1 MYPADRSDIKLIFY
15 SPIVLCYSFLYY
27 LLIQGAED
35 LATSIHCERLG
46 CWSMSELTPLMR
58 QYQQI
63 KRNYPDA
70 ILFFR
75 LGDFYE
81 MFGQD
86 AIVASRVLQIA
97 LTTRDKGKA
106 NPVPMCG
113 VPYFAAD
120 SYIPKL
126 IKAGYKVAI
135 CEQLEDPKDAKGVVK
150 RDVVRVITPGTYM
163 PDNPKE
169 NNYILCLFQKENIF
183 GIAVA
188 DITTGEFILYESCNN
203 IADEVGRF
211 QPGEIV
217 YPISLKNDPSI
228 TDSLRDYYLSPYD
241 DWYFDYIEAYRKVLA
256 HFRVASLDGYGCE
269 GMIVA
274 ISAAGALLNYLE
286 ETQKGHILFKRIRVL
301 RSGSYMLLDAA
312 TLRNLEIL
320 RSMQGDVEGSLL
332 WVVDETLTPM
342 GGRLLR
348 TWLVNPLLS
357 VDGIRRRQSAVA
369 SLVDNPETLSRI
381 RRSLERIA
389 DVERLTSRVC
399 NGSAHARDLLSL
411 RDSLRVIPEI
421 REAMDLDNE
430 TLGRISQDLDPLQ
443 EVYSLIDSSIA
454 EDAPSTLKE
463 GGLIKKGF
471 NRDVDEL
478 REICASGKDFIAG
491 LQERERKR
499 TGIQS
504 LKVGY
509 NKVFGYYIEVTRPNL
524 HLVPQDYIRKQTL
537 TNAERFVTPELKDYE
552 AKVLS
557 AEGRLGEL
565 EYQVFTEIRDEVA
578 GYADRLQRVASAIAE
593 LDAYQSLAYV
603 ARRNDYTCPQVDDG
617 DRIEIIE
624 GRHPVLERVSL
635 NERFI
640 PNDTIMDKE
649 ENRVLIITG
658 PNMAGKS
665 TYMRQVALIVLM
677 AQMGSFVPA
686 REARVGIVDRIFTR
700 IGASDV
706 LTKGQSTFMVEMIET
721 ANILNNATDRSLIIL
736 DEVGRGTSTFDGIS
750 IAWAVVEYIVK
761 RLKARTLFA
770 THYHELTE
778 LSLCLEGIRNLKVA
792 VKEWGDE
799 IIFLR
804 KVQNGPADKSYGIQV
819 ARLAG
824 LPEETISRAKE
835 VLANLEKSEL
845 NELGAPRIAYSP
857 DQGTHEAQ
865 RPGQLDLFTTQ
876 ADPVIKEILGL
887 DVLNMTPIEALNKLY
902 ELRRRLSDK
911 GHKQ

>member
-1 MYPADRSDIKLIFY
+1 
-15 SPIVLCYSFLYY
+15 
-27 LLIQGAED
+27 
-35 LATSIHCERLG
+35 
-46 CWSMSELTPLMR
+46 MSELTPLMK

-63 KRNYPDA
+63 KRNYPDT

-86 AIVASRVLQIA
+86 AVIASKILQIT

-113 VPYFAAD
+113 IPYFAAD
-120 SYIPKL
+120 SYISKL
-126 IKAGYKVAI
+126 IKAGHKVAI
-135 CEQLEDPKDAKGVVK
+135 CEQLEDAKDAKGVVR
-150 RDVVRVITPGTYM
+150 RDVVKVVTPGTYA

-183 GIAVA
+183 GVAVA
-188 DITTGEFILYESCNN
+188 DITTGEFVLYESCNN
-203 IADEVGRF
+203 IVDEVSRF

-217 YPISLKNDPSI
+217 YPISLKNNPSI
-228 TDSLRDYYLSPYD
+228 INSLRNYYLSAYD
-241 DWYFDYIEAYRKVLA
+241 DWYFDYIEAYRKLLN
-256 HFRVASLDGYGCE
+256 HFKVASLDGYGCE

-274 ISAAGALLNYLE
+274 ISAAGALLNYLD
-286 ETQKGHILFKRIRVL
+286 ETQKGVVSFKRMRVL
-301 RSGSYMLLDAA
+301 RSGSYMLVDAV
-312 TLRNLEIL
+312 TQRNLEIL
-320 RSMQGDVEGSLL
+320 RNMQTGGVEGSLL

-342 GGRLLR
+342 GGRLLK

-357 VDGIRRRQSAVA
+357 VDEIKKRQSAIA
-369 SLVDNPETLSRI
+369 FLIDNPDVLSRI
-381 RRSLERIA
+381 RKLLERIS
-389 DVERLTSRVC
+389 DIERLTSRIC
-399 NGSAHARDLLSL
+399 NGTANAKDLLSMK
-411 RDSLRVIPEI
+411 DSLIVIPEI
-421 REAMDLDNE
+421 KDTTGSDNE
-430 TLGRISQDLDPLQ
+430 TLRQISALLDPLQ
-443 EVYSLIDSSIA
+443 EVYSLIERAVD
-454 EDAPSTLKE
+454 EDAPATLKD
-463 GGLIKKGF
+463 GGLLKKGF
-471 NRDVDEL
+471 NKEVDEL
-478 REICASGKDFIAG
+478 REISVSGKDFIAN

-499 TGIQS
+499 TGISS

-509 NKVFGYYIEVTRPNL
+509 NKVFGYYIEVTKPNL
-524 HLVPQDYIRKQTL
+524 HLVPEDYIRKQTL
-537 TNAERFVTPELKDYE
+537 TGGERFVTPELKDYE

-557 AEGRLGEL
+557 AEGRLSEL
-565 EYQVFTEIRDEVA
+565 EYQIFTEIRDEIS
-578 GYADRLQRVASAIAE
+578 GYAGRLQATASAIAE
-593 LDAYQSLAYV
+593 LDVYQSLAYV
-603 ARRNDYTCPQVDDG
+603 AKRNDYVCPQVDDG
-617 DRIEIIE
+617 ERIEIME
-624 GRHPVLERVSL
+624 GRHPVLEKVSL

-640 PNDTIMDKE
+640 PNDTLMDRDSS
-649 ENRVLIITG
+649 RVLVITG

-686 REARVGIVDRIFTR
+686 KEARIGIVDRIFTR
-700 IGASDV
+700 IGASDI

-721 ANILNNATDRSLIIL
+721 ANILNNATDKSLVIL

-761 RLKARTLFA
+761 RLKSRTLFA

-804 KVQNGPADKSYGIQV
+804 KVQDGPADKSYGIQV

-824 LPEETISRAKE
+824 LPEESISRAKE
-835 VLANLEKSEL
+835 VLANLEKTEL
-845 NELGAPRIAYSP
+845 NELGAPRLAYSSGQEP
-857 DQGTHEAQ
+857 PEIS
-865 RPGQLDLFTTQ
+865 RLGQLDLFTTQ

-911 GHKQ
+911 EHRLSLTDTERTN